1 MPDLFPVADH
11 LLSQLIEQQR
21 AKVMLLARSLNSS
34 LTFEDLLN
42 PQTFPELAANPAF
55 NYEDGILAGLL
66 SAQMALRAE
75 SRRQPP
81 SQESRAAG

>member
-1 MPDLFPVADH
+1 MPDFFPVIDQ

-21 AKVMLLARSLNSS
+21 CKVMRLAHSLNSS

-42 PQTFPELAANPAF
+42 PQTFPELAANPSF

-66 SAQMALRAE
+66 SAQMAMRAE
-75 SRRQPP
+75 GRQLAS
-81 SQESRAAG
+81 SQESRNAG

>member
-1 MPDLFPVADH
+1 MPDFFPVADH
-11 LLSQLIEQQR
+11 LLNQLIEQQR
-21 AKVMLLARSLNSS
+21 AKVMRLARSLNSS

-75 SRRQPP
+75 GRQLAPSR
-81 SQESRAAG
+81 ESRNAV

>member
-1 MPDLFPVADH
+1 MPDFFPAADH

-21 AKVMLLARSLNSS
+21 AKVLRLARSLNSS

-42 PQTFPELAANPAF
+42 PQTFPELATNPAF

-75 SRRQPP
+75 SRQRLP
-81 SQESRAAG
+81 SQESRDAD

>member
-1 MPDLFPVADH
+1 MPGFFPDADH
-11 LLSQLIEQQR
+11 FLSQLIEQQR
-21 AKVMLLARSLNSS
+21 AKVLRLARSLNAS

-75 SRRQPP
+75 SRQLPP
-81 SQESRAAG
+81 SQGSRNVG